1 VSKIR
6 DTREQGTGNRE
17 QRDSGLA
24 VPCSLFPVPFQSV
37 VFDCDST
44 LVTVEGIDELA
55 GEKMEEIRKLTD
67 LAMEGKIALEEV
79 YGRRLAII
87 DPSREQVEA
96 IGRRYVESLVEDA
109 ADVVAALH
117 WLGKDVRVI
126 SGGLRPPVLAAAAH
140 LGIDAEKVAAVDISF
155 DGEGRY
161 LDFERDSPL
170 ARSGGKP
177 DVLSK
182 WGLPRPALLVGDG
195 ATDLEGK
202 AAVDLFA
209 AFMGVAY
216 RERVAAGADVVIT
229 APTLAPVL
237 ALAAGPEDRARLAAS
252 DWGELLQRGDDLLTA
267 RSSSSP

>member
-1 VSKIR
+1 MI
-6 DTREQGTGNRE
+6 GN
-17 QRDSGLA
+17 G
-24 VPCSLFPVPFQSV
+24 FQAV

-44 LVTVEGIDELA
+44 LVTIEGIDELA
-55 GEKMEEIRKLTD
+55 GEKTEEIRELTE

-87 DPSREQVEA
+87 DPTREQVDA

-109 ADVVAALH
+109 APVVAALR
-117 WLGKDVRVI
+117 WLGKEVRVI
-126 SGGLRPPVLAAAAH
+126 SGGLRPPVVAAAAH
-140 LGIDAEKVAAVDISF
+140 LGIDAGKVAAVDISY

-161 LDFERDSPL
+161 LDYERDSPL

-182 WGLPRPALLVGDG
+182 WALPHPTLLVGDG

-202 AAVDLFA
+202 AAVDCFA
-209 AFMGVAY
+209 AFMGVAF
-216 RERVAAGADVVIT
+216 RESVAAGADVVLS

-237 ALAAGPEDRARLAAS
+237 ALAATAEDRERLRATEWA
-252 DWGELLQRGDDLLTA
+252 ELLERGDALLENA
-267 RSSSSP
+267 LSGRSSSSP